1 MRTVPAS
8 PYVSVT
14 LTGFSSEP
22 YGSYIRSSSV
32 GVLIS
37 SIPKFPQDPPPR
49 RRVFGGFRGIGG
61 ATHRHPIF
69 PLPRMPPEGG
79 PGGVKNPKN
88 GVLPKRVKTVENP
101 KFGGNFPNFGD
112 MSVNCYSENGQK
124 RKKSVFDKGG
134 VKQGFSGVFG
144 PPPGPPLFSHF

>member
-1 MRTVPAS
+1 
-8 PYVSVT
+8 
-14 LTGFSSEP
+14 
-22 YGSYIRSSSV
+22 
-32 GVLIS
+32 
-37 SIPKFPQDPPPR
+37 
-49 RRVFGGFRGIGG
+49 
-61 ATHRHPIF
+61 
-69 PLPRMPPEGG
+69 MPPEGG

-134 VKQGFSGVFG
+134 GKTGVFG
-144 PPPGPPLFSHF
+144 GFWTPSWTPPFQPFLRTISGTLAEDMTTL